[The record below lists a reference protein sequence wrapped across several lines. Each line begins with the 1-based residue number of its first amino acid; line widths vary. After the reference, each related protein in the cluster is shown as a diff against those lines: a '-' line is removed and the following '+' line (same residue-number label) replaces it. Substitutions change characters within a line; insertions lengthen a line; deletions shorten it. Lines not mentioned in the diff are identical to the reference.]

1 MPIWPR
7 HALLMLAFCALS
19 LATTPASAHSFG
31 RLYTLP
37 VPFWLYLYAA
47 VATLLVSFLL
57 IGTLASQK
65 QAQLVPATRSAPSL
79 SRLMARLRPWLR
91 SLSVM
96 TLLLCI
102 LTGLFGVQDSY
113 RNFSMTCFWI
123 LFILGFAYATAII
136 GDLYDTINPWR
147 VISEAFAYRTP
158 LFDGLWAYP
167 RWLGYWPALTLY
179 SGFIWIELFGHA
191 LPRTLAWQLLAYSGI
206 TFAGMICFGR
216 DAWLRH
222 GEFFGVFLRLI
233 AYMSPLQHRR
243 GQGLRWRMPFAGL
256 QQQRAEHISLVIF
269 ILFMLSATAFDGLR
283 GTVPWFRL
291 FWTDPY
297 GLIQGWIGQPPIHA
311 FVQLRPYYLAYET
324 LCLLLSPWLYFAAY
338 ALFVW
343 LGRAMAGSRAPMRQL
358 LLDFSFSLL
367 PIALVYH
374 ITHYYTLLLSQGVKI
389 VSLLSDPFGWSWNL
403 FGTAQLWRA
412 PILPEMGTVWHTQ
425 VGLILFGHVVSVY
438 LAHQQ
443 ALRSFGSA
451 RAALLSQ
458 LPMLVL
464 MVLFTTAGLWILAQP
479 IQG

>member
-1 MPIWPR
+1 MPHRPSLR
-7 HALLMLAFCALS
+7 LLLAGTLLLIAGV
-19 LATTPASAHSFG
+19 ADAHSFG

-47 VATLLVSFLL
+47 VATLIVSFLL
-57 IGTLASQK
+57 IGALAGQ
-65 QAQLVPATRSAPSL
+65 QHAHHAPASRPALLMDSL
-79 SRLMARLRPWLR
+79 FRHGRPALRG
-91 SLSVM
+91 LSVAM
-96 TLLLCI
+96 LLLCI
-102 LTGLFGVQDSY
+102 ASGLFGVQDPY
-113 RNFSMTCFWI
+113 RNFSMTSFWI
-123 LFILGFAYATAII
+123 IFILGFAYATALV
-136 GDLYDTINPWR
+136 GDLYRSINPWR
-147 VISEAFAYRTP
+147 VLSDWIGRGNR
-158 LFDGLWAYP
+158 LFDGRWTYP
-167 RWLGYWPALTLY
+167 SGLGYWPAVVLY
-179 SGFIWIELFGHA
+179 GGFIWIELFGHS

-222 GEFFGVFLRLI
+222 GEVFGVFLRLVGHM
-233 AYMSPLQHRR
+233 APLYQQP
-243 GQGLRWRMPFAGL
+243 GSGLRWRMPFAGL
-256 QQQRAEHISLVIF
+256 QQARADHFSLIIF

-283 GTVPWFRL
+283 STVPWFKL
-291 FWTDPY
+291 FWTDPS
-297 GLIQGWIGQPPIHA
+297 GLIQGWVGEPPIHA

-324 LCLLLSPWLYFAAY
+324 VWLLLSPWLYFACY

-343 LGRAMAGSRAPMRQL
+343 LGRLLARSRVPLRQL

-374 ITHYYTLLLSQGVKI
+374 VTHYYTLLLSQGVKI
-389 VSLLSDPFGWSWNL
+389 VSLLSDPFGRGWDL

-412 PILPEMGTVWHTQ
+412 PILPDMGTVWHTQ
-425 VGLILFGHVVSVY
+425 VGLILLGHVVSVY

-451 RAALLSQ
+451 RAAVLSQ
-458 LPMLVL
+458 IPMLVL